1 MLYDSYY
8 KKISRVL
15 DFCRKVFKH
24 IVLISIIIAL
34 IIISVIALLATK
46 GIVFNDKN
54 VEDNFEISYGEGL
67 PLNASA
73 MLSKVRYEYS
83 SDDGATWSEDMP
95 IVPGEYSVR
104 AVANTS
110 FGGERYGKVYSFVLK
125 AKSIEVFVG
134 DSSVIYGEL
143 PEVKSNE
150 LSYGDKIT
158 CDKVVYEDIA
168 AVDARVM
175 PDKDS
180 VKIFSVDG
188 TDVTTSYDIE
198 AVTTD
203 IKINPR
209 KIGFTVS
216 GEEMVY
222 NNIRLTYS
230 GYEISSGTLAEGD
243 TEQAVIDTKPL
254 SEVGITEVGEF
265 RCTPDFC
272 IVTSDGV
279 DVTEHYEISTK
290 VGTLKVVERSI
301 VVKTGSAEKVYDET
315 ELFCED
321 YEIMGGQ
328 GLVEGHSLSCESH
341 LSIINADEKP
351 NELKFRILDAS
362 GTVKTQNYSVFY
374 EKGTLK
380 ITPRPITVNTA
391 DREWM
396 YDNTEHYDD
405 PPQISGFCPN
415 HSVKLELPS
424 IINAG
429 EKDNAIKILSI
440 QNAEGKDVFANYN
453 IIYEKMGKLKIT
465 PRPITIKYHDI
476 TDVEYNGEYHYNDK
490 YTIISD
496 YGLADGD
503 TIEFTF
509 PKFLVAGEHKNKPTN
524 AEVISIRNGE
534 EYKFELDGNNYTLT
548 EIPGKITI
556 HKRPIKVKPIDKNK
570 EYDGTALVPDGYQI
584 VKGSIPTSSWDST
597 SQFEHSVSVTYV
609 GSMTDVRIDEY
620 GDVVSI
626 ESSIDSITIKRK
638 DNAGEIDVTGSF
650 EITTEEG
657 SLIVTQRQI
666 TVTSGSAT
674 KVYDGT
680 PLTCDERTVGGSGL
694 VNGHNIDVTI
704 TGTITEPGI
713 ADNTFTVNGI
723 KDASQNDVTQKDV
736 TKNYDV
742 KCVYGTLT
750 VTNEIVVELSC
761 SDGEAWELNG
771 RTKVYDG
778 TPFNISCTVK
788 AEDGSVLTGYTVEL
802 LPTIVNVTYPDL
814 KTISKNDITIK
825 YGENEL
831 DNKLDISVTGI
842 TRYQITQREITLTP
856 NDVEKV
862 YDGTPLS
869 ASGYTVTSGALLD
882 GHKLTASCE
891 ATGTDVGE
899 YPITI
904 SETDIKITDGSNQD
918 VTKNYLVRTE
928 RGTLTITPLTVY
940 IELSCADG
948 TKTYD
953 GKPFVISCTVTADP
967 SFPINHTV
975 ELPQIVNVSDSKE
988 LSAND
993 IIIKNGS
1000 GEEVNDNFNI
1010 ILEGVTK
1017 YQINPREIEVE
1028 TKGASQVYNGNSLKN
1043 STYTIKRGS
1052 LAEGHSIVTTGS
1064 QTNAGSSPNTFK
1076 IVVDQTGADVQSG
1089 NYNISESLGTLTVEP
1104 FKVNIELICDDG
1116 TKTYDGKAF
1125 VISYEVTAKDGSALT
1140 DYTVELPKIVN
1151 VSDSKE
1157 LSANDII
1164 LKNRSGS
1171 VVDNNNFEMDIRGV
1185 TEYIITPRPLTVV
1198 LKENNVSYTYDAQP
1212 RTLISETHYSL
1223 SNGSNEGLV
1232 GDDSIS
1238 FTSLTDVGTFTVSN
1252 NNKSA
1257 ITITN
1262 GNINNYDITVNG
1274 ELTFAVTK
1282 REITVN
1288 LTNTYTSKIY
1298 DGTSFAFECSV
1309 PNLVPG
1315 HRIRLREVI
1324 DFTDGEQTLTV
1335 NDIEDII
1342 SVTTNNSVK
1351 ENYEIKLSGNL
1362 YYQITKRPI
1371 TVTSGSATKV
1381 YDGTP
1386 LECHEAFASGYESH
1400 SLLTNVGELEI
1411 VCEYTGTQTNAGSS
1425 DNTFR
1430 VISITD
1436 INGSENYEVMK
1447 TNRGTLTVNKRNIT
1461 LTTGSAEKAYDST
1474 PLTKESL
1481 EVAEGSE
1488 NKLVADHI
1496 IIIND
1501 SPISN
1506 WITGSQTAVGSTDN
1520 TYTSGLKAK
1529 VQIID
1534 GKGNDVTDN
1543 YTIEEIE
1550 MGTLTVTEPEKEVE
1564 PITIQIYLYPSTK
1577 YYDGTALEPYDYS
1590 KGSYHILNPGVLKDG
1605 DQEHMFSLFENYDDS
1620 SFSSVDAYTEKELFT
1635 VKRLN
1640 EKGLNGK
1647 ELWKDYFY
1655 FHIDGSPTQNYRL
1668 EIVDLKGNS
1677 DSDMVVWGIFKKEIE
1692 LTSASVTDHYKEGEV
1707 LSNSTVEL
1715 TKGPLVEGHTFTAK
1729 ATGELSS
1736 VGEVKNTID
1745 RSSVKILDSLGNDVT
1760 SNYAI
1765 TYVEGTL
1772 KYLEQG

>member
-46 GIVFNDKN
+46 GIVFDDKN
-54 VEDNFEISYGEGL
+54 AEDNFEISYGEGL

-83 SDDGATWSEDMP
+83 SDDGATWSDDMP

-134 DSSVIYGEL
+134 DSSVTYGEL

-180 VKIFSVDG
+180 VKIFRVDG

-222 NNIRLTYS
+222 NNVRLTYS

-405 PPQISGFCPN
+405 VSQIGGFCPN
-415 HSVKLELPS
+415 HSVKFELPS

-453 IIYEKMGKLKIT
+453 IIYGTMGKLKIT
-465 PRPITIKYHDI
+465 PRPITISYG
-476 TDVEYNGEYHYNDK
+476 TTVGTYNGEYRYNDK
-490 YTIISD
+490 YIISENEG

-509 PKFLVAGEHKNKPTN
+509 PKFLVAGEHENKPTN
-524 AEVISIRNGE
+524 AKVISIRNGE
-534 EYKFELDGNNYTLT
+534 KYTFELDGNNYTLT

-556 HKRPIKVKPIDKNK
+556 QKCPLKVKPIDKDK
-570 EYDGTALVPDGYQI
+570 IYDGEALVPDGYQI
-584 VKGSIPTSSWDST
+584 VGGSIPTSST
-597 SQFEHSVSVTYV
+597 SQFEHSVSVTYSGSIIDV
-609 GSMTDVRIDEY
+609 GTEA
-620 GDVVSI
+620 
-626 ESSIDSITIKRK
+626 SSIDSIRIIRK
-638 DNAGEIDVTGSF
+638 DSEGEIDVTDSF
-650 EITTEEG
+650 GGFDSSAIEKENGTLRVDT
-657 SLIVTQRQI
+657 RPI
-666 TVTSGSAT
+666 TVTSKSAT

-680 PLTCDERTVGGSGL
+680 PLTCHEYTVGGRGL
-694 VNGHNIDVTI
+694 VSGHTIDVSF
-704 TGTITEPGI
+704 TGTITDPGPA

-723 KDASQNDVTQKDV
+723 KDASQNDVTQNYAV
-736 TKNYDV
+736 TRA
-742 KCVYGTLT
+742 YGKLT
-750 VTNEIVVELSC
+750 ITNEIEVELSC
-761 SDGEAWELNG
+761 SDGDALEPNG

-778 TPFNISCTVK
+778 NPFNISCTVK

-802 LPTIVNVTYPDL
+802 PTIVNVSDS
-814 KTISKNDITIK
+814 KTVSTDNITIK

-831 DNKLDISVTGI
+831 DKSKLDISVTGI

-869 ASGYTVTSGALLD
+869 ASGYEITEGELVD

-891 ATGTDVGE
+891 ATGTNVGV
-899 YPITI
+899 YDI
-904 SETDIKITDGSNQD
+904 SFTDIKITDQYNNSVKD
-918 VTKNYLVRTE
+918 NYLVTQE
-928 RGTLTITPLTVY
+928 TGKLTITPR
-940 IELSCADG
+940 
-948 TKTYD
+948 
-953 GKPFVISCTVTADP
+953 P
-967 SFPINHTV
+967 
-975 ELPQIVNVSDSKE
+975 
-988 LSAND
+988 
-993 IIIKNGS
+993 
-1000 GEEVNDNFNI
+1000 
-1010 ILEGVTK
+1010 
-1017 YQINPREIEVE
+1017 IEVKTE
-1028 TKGASQVYNGNSLKN
+1028 GASQVYNGNSLTN
-1043 STYTIKRGS
+1043 TNFEIKSGS

-1064 QTNAGSSPNTFK
+1064 QTDAGSSPNTFK
-1076 IVVDQTGADVQSG
+1076 IVVDQTGAEVQSG
-1089 NYNISESLGTLTVEP
+1089 NYNISESLGTLAVTKRQITVTLNNTTTS
-1104 FKVNIELICDDG
+1104 KVYDGTRFAFDYSVSNLVSGHDITLPTVIDVTDGEKTLTVDDISFTPSDVKQNYEIKLSG
-1116 TKTYDGKAF
+1116 NLKYEITPRPLRITLSCVDGESDVWNENLRTKTYDGKAF
-1125 VISYEVTAKDGSALT
+1125 EIYSNPDTSFPNNHT
-1140 DYTVELPKIVN
+1140 IELPTIVN

-1157 LSANDII
+1157 LSADDITI
-1164 LKNRSGS
+1164 KNGSGKKVNSNFNITLAGVTKYQITSLSIGVETEGASQIYDGNSLTNTTFEIKSGS
-1171 VVDNNNFEMDIRGV
+1171 LAEGHSIV
-1185 TEYIITPRPLTVV
+1185 IT
-1198 LKENNVSYTYDAQP
+1198 
-1212 RTLISETHYSL
+1212 
-1223 SNGSNEGLV
+1223 GSQ
-1232 GDDSIS
+1232 
-1238 FTSLTDVGTFTVSN
+1238 TDVGTSQNTFKIVDQTGAEVQSGN
-1252 NNKSA
+1252 YNISKSLG
-1257 ITITN
+1257 T
-1262 GNINNYDITVNG
+1262 
-1274 ELTFAVTK
+1274 LTVTK
-1282 REITVN
+1282 RTITVTLN
-1288 LTNTYTSKIY
+1288 NTTTSKVY
-1298 DGTSFAFECSV
+1298 DGTPLAFECSV
-1309 PNLVPG
+1309 TNLVPG

-1324 DFTDGEQTLTV
+1324 DITDGEQTLTV

-1351 ENYEIKLSGNL
+1351 QNYEITFSETFK
-1362 YYQITKRPI
+1362 YEITKRPI
-1371 TVTSGSATKV
+1371 TVTSGSKGKV

-1386 LECHEAFASGYESH
+1386 LTYH
-1400 SLLTNVGELEI
+1400 
-1411 VCEYTGTQTNAGSS
+1411 EYTVGGSGLVNGHNIDVTFTGTITDKGTAV
-1425 DNTFR
+1425 NTFSVNR
-1430 VISITD
+1430 INDASQNDVTQNYDVKD
-1436 INGSENYEVMK
+1436 IIC
-1447 TNRGTLTVNKRNIT
+1447 GTLTVNERNIT
-1461 LTTGSAEKAYDST
+1461 LTTGSAEKPYNGT

-1506 WITGSQTAVGSTDN
+1506 WITGSQTDVGSTDN
-1520 TYTSGLKAK
+1520 TYTSGLKDK
-1529 VQIID
+1529 VKIFD
-1534 GKGNDVTDN
+1534 ENGNDVTKN
-1543 YTIEEIE
+1543 YTIVGIE
-1550 MGTLTVTEPEKEVE
+1550 TGTLTVTEPEEE
-1564 PITIQIYLYPSTK
+1564 IDPIIIQIYLYPSTK
-1577 YYDGTALEPYDYS
+1577 YYDGTALELYDYS
-1590 KGSYHILNPGVLKDG
+1590 EGSYHIVNPGVLG
-1605 DQEHMFSLFENYDDS
+1605 EHMFSLFENYDDS
-1620 SFSSVDAYTEKELFT
+1620 IFSSVDAYTEKELFT
-1635 VKRLN
+1635 VKSLN
-1640 EKGLNGK
+1640 ED
-1647 ELWKDYFY
+1647 ELWKEYFS
-1655 FHIDGSPTQNYRL
+1655 FKIDGVETQNYRL
-1668 EIVDLKGNS
+1668 QIVDLEGNP
-1677 DSDMVVWGIFKKEIE
+1677 DSDMVVWGIFKKGIE
-1692 LTSASVTDHYKEGEV
+1692 LTSASVTDHYKEGQI

-1715 TKGPLVEGHTFTAK
+1715 TKGSLLKGHTLTAK

-1760 SNYAI
+1760 SNYDI

>member
-46 GIVFNDKN
+46 GIVFDDKN
-54 VEDNFEISYGEGL
+54 AEDNFEISYGEGL

-222 NNIRLTYS
+222 NNVRLTYS

-405 PPQISGFCPN
+405 AQISGFCPN

-424 IINAG
+424 IIDAG
-429 EKDNAIKILSI
+429 EKDNAIKVLNV
-440 QNAEGKDVFANYN
+440 QNAEGEDVSSNYE
-453 IIYEKMGKLKIT
+453 IIYGKMGKLKVT
-465 PRPITIKYHDI
+465 KRPITITYGNISGK
-476 TDVEYNGEYHYNDK
+476 YNGEYYFNEN
-490 YTIISD
+490 YSITAGS
-496 YGLADGD
+496 LATDD
-503 TIEFTF
+503 RIEFTF
-509 PKFLVAGEHKNKPTN
+509 PKFLQAVQAGEYENKPEN
-524 AEVISIRNGE
+524 AYLITKRNGE
-534 EYKFELDGNNYTLT
+534 ELRIELINNYELT
-548 EIPGKITI
+548 EISGTVNISKRSITVT
-556 HKRPIKVKPIDKNK
+556 PNDAIKT
-570 EYDGTALVPDGYQI
+570 YDGEPLNPESYSV
-584 VKGSIPTSSWDST
+584 SEELIPTVVEHTVTVEYTDSSAITNVGETVSKIK
-597 SQFEHSVSVTYV
+597 SVKIV
-609 GSMTDVRIDEY
+609 
-620 GDVVSI
+620 
-626 ESSIDSITIKRK
+626 RK
-638 DNAGEIDVTGSF
+638 DNAREIDVTESF

-657 SLIVTQRQI
+657 NLKVTQRPI

-680 PLTCDERTVGGSGL
+680 PLTCHEYTVGDNEL
-694 VNGHNIDVTI
+694 VNGHNIYVSF
-704 TGTITEPGI
+704 TGTITDPGPA
-713 ADNTFTVNGI
+713 ADNTFTVRI
-723 KDASQNDVTQKDV
+723 EDASQKNVIE
-736 TKNYDV
+736 NYDV
-742 KCVYGTLT
+742 SLEFGSLT
-750 VTNEIVVELSC
+750 VTNEIKVWLSC

-771 RTKVYDG
+771 LNGRTKEYDG
-778 TPFNISCTVK
+778 K
-788 AEDGSVLTGYTVEL
+788 AFDIRTDKVEAADGSELTGYTVE
-802 LPTIVNVTYPDL
+802 LPTIVNVTYPDP
-814 KTISKNDITIK
+814 KTITEDDITIK
-825 YGENEL
+825 YDGSKL
-831 DNKLDISVTGI
+831 DKNKLNITVDGI
-842 TRYQITQREITLTP
+842 KCYQITRREITLKA
-856 NDVEKV
+856 NDVVKV
-862 YDGTPLS
+862 YDGTELS
-869 ASGYTVTSGALLD
+869 ASGYTVTSGELVV
-882 GHKLTASCE
+882 GHNLTASCE
-891 ATGTDVGE
+891 A
-899 YPITI
+899 
-904 SETDIKITDGSNQD
+904 SETNVGVYDINVTNIQITDGSNQD
-918 VTKNYLVRTE
+918 VINNYRVSAE
-928 RGTLTITPLTVY
+928 KGKLTITPRPIEVKTEGASQVYNGSSLKNSTYTIKSGSLAEGHSIVTTGFQTDVGTSPNTFKIVVDQTGAEVQRDNYNISESLGTLTVTPRSLC
-940 IELSCADG
+940 ITLSCDEG
-948 TKTYD
+948 EQIDSLDDSGRKKIYD
-953 GKPFVISCTVTADP
+953 GKPFIINSDPPDSFLLDNGYTVK
-967 SFPINHTV
+967 
-975 ELPQIVNVSDSKE
+975 LPKIVNVSDSKE

-1000 GEEVNDNFNI
+1000 GEEANDNFNI

-1028 TKGASQVYNGNSLKN
+1028 TKGDSQVYNGNSLTN
-1043 STYTIKRGS
+1043 ANFEIKRGS

-1064 QTNAGSSPNTFK
+1064 QTNVGTSQNTFK
-1076 IVVDQTGADVQSG
+1076 IVDQTGAEVQRD
-1089 NYNISESLGTLTVEP
+1089 NYTISESLGTLTITP
-1104 FKVNIELICDDG
+1104 FQVNIELICDDG
-1116 TKTYDGKAF
+1116 TKTYDGNPF
-1125 VISYEVTAKDGSALT
+1125 DI
-1140 DYTVELPKIVN
+1140 DYDADKSFPNGHTVELPKIVN
-1151 VSDSKE
+1151 VLDSKE
-1157 LSANDII
+1157 LSADDITIKNGSGEEVNSNFNII
-1164 LKNRSGS
+1164 LEGVTKYQINPREIEVETKGDSQVYNGNS
-1171 VVDNNNFEMDIRGV
+1171 LTNANFEIKRGSLAEGHSIV
-1185 TEYIITPRPLTVV
+1185 TT
-1198 LKENNVSYTYDAQP
+1198 
-1212 RTLISETHYSL
+1212 
-1223 SNGSNEGLV
+1223 GSQ
-1232 GDDSIS
+1232 
-1238 FTSLTDVGTFTVSN
+1238 
-1252 NNKSA
+1252 
-1257 ITITN
+1257 
-1262 GNINNYDITVNG
+1262 
-1274 ELTFAVTK
+1274 TK
-1282 REITVN
+1282 A
-1288 LTNTYTSKIY
+1288 
-1298 DGTSFAFECSV
+1298 GTSQNTFKIVDKTGA
-1309 PNLVPG
+1309 
-1315 HRIRLREVI
+1315 EVQSGNYTI
-1324 DFTDGEQTLTV
+1324 YESLGTLTV
-1335 NDIEDII
+1335 
-1342 SVTTNNSVK
+1342 
-1351 ENYEIKLSGNL
+1351 
-1362 YYQITKRPI
+1362 TKRPI
-1371 TVTSGSATKV
+1371 TVTSGSYERV

-1386 LECHEAFASGYESH
+1386 LECHEAYASKHGTY
-1400 SLLTNVGELEI
+1400 SLLTNVGELVIE
-1411 VCEYTGTQTNAGSS
+1411 CEYTGKQPEVGYSS
-1425 DNTFR
+1425 
-1430 VISITD
+1430 
-1436 INGSENYEVMK
+1436 NYF
-1447 TNRGTLTVNKRNIT
+1447 TV
-1461 LTTGSAEKAYDST
+1461 SS
-1474 PLTKESL
+1474 
-1481 EVAEGSE
+1481 
-1488 NKLVADHI
+1488 
-1496 IIIND
+1496 
-1501 SPISN
+1501 
-1506 WITGSQTAVGSTDN
+1506 
-1520 TYTSGLKAK
+1520 
-1529 VQIID
+1529 
-1534 GKGNDVTDN
+1534 VTDN
-1543 YTIEEIE
+1543 NGSGNYDVHLEC
-1550 MGTLTVTEPEKEVE
+1550 GTLTVTKRTIVIATGSAQKVYDGTPLTRKECVVVVSEESLYDLVGGHKINNTEISDLITGTITAPGKTSNTFDSELYQEIKILDGNDEEVTENYEIIRIDEGELEVLKPETAPVAIK
-1564 PITIQIYLYPSTK
+1564 IYLFPSTK
-1577 YYDGTALEPYDYS
+1577 YYDGKVLDFYDYA
-1590 KGSYHILNPGVLKDG
+1590 KGGYYIFNPEVYGECTFNLIQKDIT
-1605 DQEHMFSLFENYDDS
+1605 DS
-1620 SFSSVDAYTEKELFT
+1620 TLLSTGAYSEQELFT
-1635 VKRLN
+1635 VRRLN
-1640 EKGLNGK
+1640 EG
-1647 ELWKDYFY
+1647 ELWREYFE
-1655 FHIDGSPTQNYRL
+1655 FTVNNGSANLTSNYYL
-1668 EIVDLKGNS
+1668 EIVDLKGNA
-1677 DSDMVVWGIFKKEIE
+1677 DSDMVVWGIFKKGIE
-1692 LTSASVTDHYKEGEV
+1692 LTSASVTDHYKEGQI

-1715 TKGPLVEGHTFTAK
+1715 TKGSLLEGHTLTAK

-1736 VGEVKNTID
+1736 VGEIDNTID
-1745 RSSVKILDSLGNDVT
+1745 RSSVKILDSLGKDVT
-1760 SNYAI
+1760 SNYDI